1 MTSTAT
7 QRQNSAEAAIRRQA
21 GQSDEH
27 HFIVRAITRRWIS
40 FVPS

>member
-1 MTSTAT
+1 MISTAT
-7 QRQNSAEAAIRRQA
+7 QRQKSAEVEIRFQA
-21 GQSDEH
+21 GHSDEH